1 MELKEDCIA
10 ELWLAVN
17 TRIETLE
24 QEIELLTGM
33 VALQPSC
40 ARALE
45 DASKRLERCRSI
57 EAALDGSHEVR
68 VAIETADT
76 SRTRRTSNRAK
87 GAAVLQF
94 RSPSSSRSAA
104 FGQPAR

>member
-1 MELKEDCIA
+1 MELKEDCVA
-10 ELWLAVN
+10 EIWLAIN
-17 TRIETLE
+17 KRIERLE
-24 QEIELLTGM
+24 QEVAMLTRK

-68 VAIETADT
+68 VAIEKADT
-76 SRTRRTSNRAK
+76 SRMRRGSNRAK
-87 GAAVLQF
+87 GATVLQF
-94 RSPSSSRSAA
+94 RSPNSRQPEV
-104 FGQPAR
+104 FDQPAR